1 MDSQF
6 YQINILKTL
15 LKWKLHLSIIVLV
28 AIVVAAIFSSPLF
41 IPPKFKSF
49 AVLYPANIA
58 PYSDETE
65 TEQMLQI
72 LQSRDI
78 IDSVILKYD
87 LANHYKI
94 DSTYEY
100 FYTSMMYEWSQN
112 VSISKTTFDGVSIEV
127 MDESPDTA
135 SFIVEAMIDFFNNKV
150 RVLHEVKFMEVVQ
163 MYQRAVSKKEKY
175 LDSLEFRLFELS
187 TKYGLLDY
195 ESQSREVTRGF
206 LKTIDGSGSAINT
219 SEVKKL
225 KENIEKR
232 GGELII
238 LKELIEF
245 EAKNYI
251 ELKSDYEK
259 AYMDYDRN
267 YSYTNMVTKPYPSDK
282 KAYPVRWLIVV
293 LSALGA
299 FFLSIIVILTLE
311 NYKGMKNSSK

>member
-1 MDSQF
+1 MESQF

-15 LKWKLHLSIIVLV
+15 LKWKLHLII
-28 AIVVAAIFSSPLF
+28 IVVAAIVIGAIFSSPMF
-41 IPPKFKSF
+41 ITPKFKSF
-49 AVLYPANIA
+49 AVVYPANIA

-78 IDSVILKYD
+78 IDSIIYKFD
-87 LANHYKI
+87 LSKHYGI
-94 DSTYEY
+94 DRSYEY
-100 FYTSMMYEWSQN
+100 YYTSMMYEWSQN
-112 VSISKTTFDGVSIEV
+112 VKISKTTYDGVSIEV

-135 SFIVEAMIDFFNNKV
+135 SLIVEAMIELYNNKV
-150 RVLHEVKFMEVVQ
+150 RLLHEEKFLEVVH
-163 MYQRAVSKKEKY
+163 MYERAVAKKKSH

-187 TKYGLLDY
+187 TQYGLLDY

-206 LKTIDGSGSAINT
+206 LKTIDGSGSSINT
-219 SEVKKL
+219 AEVKKL
-225 KENIEKR
+225 KENIEKK

-245 EAKNYI
+245 EAANYVT
-251 ELKSDYEK
+251 LKGSYEK
-259 AYMDYDRN
+259 AYMDYDRK
-267 YSYTNMVTKPYPSDK
+267 YSYTNMVTEPYPADK

-311 NYKGMKNSSK
+311 NYKGMKGSSS